1 MHNNNFT
8 FRNVIA
14 VYRIYYNVYNSIII
28 RIIAYLIWLL
38 CIDYK
43 LLDSNFQ
50 QYNRNIS
57 EIDEYKCNVPKKFRR
72 HHYKNISL
80 KL

>member
-1 MHNNNFT
+1 MHNSFT

-14 VYRIYYNVYNSIII
+14 VYRIYYNVHNSIIRIKASLI
-28 RIIAYLIWLL
+28 RLL

-50 QYNRNIS
+50 QYNINLS
-57 EIDEYKCNVPKKFRR
+57 ETDEYKCNVPKKIQKTPLQKR
-72 HHYKNISL
+72 IAGAL
-80 KL
+80 